1 MFNPPSLIVPEVFC
15 SVPERYRK
23 RDQSAEWLRVQK
35 RGATAHSFLE
45 GPAFDRA
52 GNLYVTDIPY
62 GRVFRISPAG
72 DFELVA
78 EYDGEPNGLKVHR
91 DGRIF
96 IADHKHGIML
106 LDPASGAVVPYLD
119 RPRLERFKGV
129 NDLFFAPN
137 GDLYFT
143 DQGQSGLQDPSGR
156 VYRYSAQGQLSCLM
170 DNIPSPN
177 GIVLAPDGGSL
188 LIAVTRA
195 NSVWRAPLLA
205 DGGVSKV
212 AAFLNLSGGFGPD
225 GLALDQAGGLAV
237 CHPGLGSVWLFDADG
252 EPLARVRSQTGKV
265 ITNCAYGG
273 PQRQWLYMTEADSGL
288 VLRARMPAPGI
299 DLLEGQP

>member
-1 MFNPPSLIVPEVFC
+1 MFPPPSPIAAEVFC

-225 GLALDQAGGLAV
+225 GLALDQAGSLAV

-252 EPLARVRSQTGKV
+252 EPLARIRSQTGKV

>member
-1 MFNPPSLIVPEVFC
+1 M
-15 SVPERYRK
+15 PERYRK

-106 LDPASGAVVPYLD
+106 LDPASGAVVRTWTVPAWSASRASTTCSS
-119 RPRLERFKGV
+119 RPT
-129 NDLFFAPN
+129 A
-137 GDLYFT
+137 T
-143 DQGQSGLQDPSGR
+143 
-156 VYRYSAQGQLSCLM
+156 CT
-170 DNIPSPN
+170 SPTRDS
-177 GIVLAPDGGSL
+177 PDCRTPAAAS
-188 LIAVTRA
+188 IATARRA
-195 NSVWRAPLLA
+195 S
-205 DGGVSKV
+205 
-212 AAFLNLSGGFGPD
+212 
-225 GLALDQAGGLAV
+225 
-237 CHPGLGSVWLFDADG
+237 
-252 EPLARVRSQTGKV
+252 
-265 ITNCAYGG
+265 
-273 PQRQWLYMTEADSGL
+273 
-288 VLRARMPAPGI
+288 
-299 DLLEGQP
+299 